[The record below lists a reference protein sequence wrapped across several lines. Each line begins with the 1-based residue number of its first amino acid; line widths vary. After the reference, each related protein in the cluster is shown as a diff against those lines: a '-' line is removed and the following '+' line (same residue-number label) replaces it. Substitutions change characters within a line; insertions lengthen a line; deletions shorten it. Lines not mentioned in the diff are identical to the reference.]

1 MSDVQAGS
9 WIMVALAVVAMIK
22 SSLDSRNARLSTKD
36 QLDADKTMALLK
48 VQHDTCMEN
57 TKNLKEQLE
66 SNTAMYVKAQKDL
79 SEILEDITYIKQLL
93 SNKPNPPGSGTKLK
107 K

>member
-1 MSDVQAGS
+1 
-9 WIMVALAVVAMIK
+9 
-22 SSLDSRNARLSTKD
+22 
-36 QLDADKTMALLK
+36 
-48 VQHDTCMEN
+48 
-57 TKNLKEQLE
+57 LE